1 MWWKV
6 YLLIVNNVI
15 IKYNKKGLVIK
26 KIVMIVLC
34 KDNFNIWFFII

>member
-26 KIVMIVLC
+26 KNCYDCFV
-34 KDNFNIWFFII
+34 